1 MSRPRELVLDLGGV
15 AVLRATG
22 DEGEAWFIRYDAG
35 AHQIAMR
42 EDAISAEE
50 AALAMSGVAG
60 ASAVLFALQR
70 RLGEAG
76 IDPYAADMP

>member
-1 MSRPRELVLDLGGV
+1 MDLDGV
-15 AVLRATG
+15 AVLRDGA
-22 DEGEAWFIRYDAG
+22 AWFIRYDAG

-50 AALAMSGVAG
+50 AQRAMSGPEG
-60 ASAVLFALQR
+60 AMEVLFALQR

-76 IDPYAADMP
+76 IDPYAANAPD